1 MNWTWFHKLGSP
13 KWFYGIS
20 GKLLPWLSLFAA
32 ALIGIGLVW
41 GLAFAPPDYQQGN
54 SFRIIYI
61 HVPTALLAQSCYV
74 MLAVCGIVGLVWK
87 MKLADVALQCAAPI
101 GAWMT
106 AVALVTGAIWG
117 KPTWGSWWVWD
128 ARLTSMLIL
137 LFLYFGLIALGNAIS
152 NRDSAAKA
160 CAVLAIVGVI
170 NIPIIKYSVE
180 WWNTL
185 HQGATFTLTEKPA
198 MPVEMWAPL
207 LLMVLGFY
215 CFFGAVLLMR
225 MRLEV
230 LKREAR
236 ASWVKAE
243 VQSCLGARGWVS
255 VLSAI
260 FSPWAITACM
270 SGRPM
275 ASAWRCWPSTSSR
288 RSWRAS
294 VTCNKRRVVCAGR
307 PISESAA

>member
-1 MNWTWFHKLGSP
+1 MMNWTWFHKWGSP
-13 KWFYGIS
+13 KWFYQIS
-20 GKLLPWLSLFAA
+20 GRWLPWLSVAA
-32 ALIGIGLVW
+32 VLLIATGLVW

-61 HVPTALLAQSCYV
+61 HVPAAMLAQSCYV
-74 MLAVCGIVGLVWK
+74 LLAIAGAVGLVWK
-87 MKLADVALQCAAPI
+87 MKIADVALQSAAPI

-106 AVALVTGAIWG
+106 AIALLTGAIWG

-137 LFLYFGLIALGNAIS
+137 LFLYFGVIALGNAIS

-160 CAVLAIVGVI
+160 CAVLALVGVV

-185 HQGATFTLTEKPA
+185 HQGATFKITERPA
-198 MPVEMWAPL
+198 MPAEMWLPL

-236 ASWVKAE
+236 SSWVKAE
-243 VQSCLGARGWVS
+243 VAEQIEKGAR
-255 VLSAI
+255 
-260 FSPWAITACM
+260 
-270 SGRPM
+270 R
-275 ASAWRCWPSTSSR
+275 
-288 RSWRAS
+288 
-294 VTCNKRRVVCAGR
+294 
-307 PISESAA
+307 

>member
-1 MNWTWFHKLGSP
+1 MKSSAISWTWFHKLGSP

-20 GKLLPWLSLFAA
+20 GRMLPWLAIAA
-32 ALIGIGLVW
+32 VLLIGTGVVW
-41 GLAFAPPDYQQGN
+41 GLAFAPQDYQQGN

-61 HVPTALLAQSCYV
+61 HVPAAMLAQSCYV
-74 MLAVCGIVGLVWK
+74 MLAVAGVVGLVWK
-87 MKLADVALQCAAPI
+87 MKIADVALQSAAPI

-117 KPTWGSWWVWD
+117 KPTWGSYWVWD

-137 LFLYFGLIALGNAIS
+137 LFLYFGLIALGHAIS
-152 NRDSAAKA
+152 NRESAAKA

-185 HQGATFTLTEKPA
+185 HQGATFTITEKPA
-198 MPVEMWAPL
+198 MPVEMWLPL
-207 LLMVLGFY
+207 LLTVLGFY

-236 ASWVKAE
+236 ASWVREE
-243 VQSCLGARGWVS
+243 VLNSLGNAR
-255 VLSAI
+255 
-260 FSPWAITACM
+260 
-270 SGRPM
+270 
-275 ASAWRCWPSTSSR
+275 
-288 RSWRAS
+288 
-294 VTCNKRRVVCAGR
+294 
-307 PISESAA
+307 